1 MTNHQL
7 NQYKIIDQIGQ
18 GGFAT
23 VYLAEDINTGHQVA
37 LKVLRS
43 LEARFTK
50 RFEREARS
58 LTKLNRH
65 PHIVTIH
72 DFGQVDDQ
80 LYIAM
85 EYMAG
90 GSLRD
95 FMTNH
100 PQTYLPTEQVLGF
113 LEQLAVALDYAH
125 SQNMIH
131 RDIKPDN
138 ILLDEATN
146 PQRVV
151 LTDFGLV
158 KYHTSNETLTAT
170 SIILGTRGYMAPEQ
184 FTGTSQKIS
193 PASDIYALSVVAYQ
207 LLTGELPPI
216 ISEPAHPQTLN
227 PNLSPT
233 IATALLRGL
242 AKLPEERPS
251 TAQSFVSMLKVGR
264 KPEILVVEDD
274 KNMRATIK
282 HILRDKYTIALVEG
296 PQEALTKLA
305 QHPFDVVIVD
315 LNMGGDEQAGF
326 KLLADINEQFK
337 RSRLLKIILTAKY
350 DMPSVVAGYDYGVEA
365 YIPKDQNMET
375 NLLRKIERALQKRTL

>member
-1 MTNHQL
+1 
-7 NQYKIIDQIGQ
+7 
-18 GGFAT
+18 
-23 VYLAEDINTGHQVA
+23 
-37 LKVLRS
+37 
-43 LEARFTK
+43 
-50 RFEREARS
+50 
-58 LTKLNRH
+58 
-65 PHIVTIH
+65 
-72 DFGQVDDQ
+72 
-80 LYIAM
+80 
-85 EYMAG
+85 
-90 GSLRD
+90 
-95 FMTNH
+95 
-100 PQTYLPTEQVLGF
+100 
-113 LEQLAVALDYAH
+113 
-125 SQNMIH
+125 
-131 RDIKPDN
+131 
-138 ILLDEATN
+138 
-146 PQRVV
+146 
-151 LTDFGLV
+151 
-158 KYHTSNETLTAT
+158 
-170 SIILGTRGYMAPEQ
+170 MAPEQ